1 MVLMMAA
8 ALVLSLSAQ
17 LLAKPVEKQKPR
29 KRSVTGTIV
38 KVDAKAQTIRVKRA
52 ASGQQV
58 QTQSDPKQKDKKK
71 KGPATLLIHVDKETK
86 ITVRT
91 GQQQSKGQPSQ
102 EQEKP
107 GFELLA
113 EGQLVRVVFQVEA
126 PKPRPGQEQ
135 EDPEQEQKE
144 KEKPKQRQKDEP
156 APAVQAKGAGQQDAD
171 QQDKPKQKDKPD
183 QEGPDKRRAKPRPV
197 LRALSIEIL
206 KAASPGQ
213 QQSDK

>member
-1 MVLMMAA
+1 MKRCMVLTMTI
-8 ALVLSLSAQ
+8 ALVLSLAAQ
-17 LLAKPVEKQKPR
+17 LLARPVEKQKPT

-52 ASGQQV
+52 ASGRQV

-71 KGPATLLIHVDKETK
+71 RPATLLIHVDQQTK

-107 GFELLA
+107 GFEVLA
-113 EGQLVRVVFQVEA
+113 EGQLVRVVFRVEA
-126 PKPRPGQEQ
+126 PKPQPRQGQ
-135 EDPEQEQKE
+135 EDPKQKQKE
-144 KEKPKQRQKDEP
+144 EE
-156 APAVQAKGAGQQDAD
+156 
-171 QQDKPKQKDKPD
+171 KPKQKDEPD
-183 QEGPDKRRAKPRPV
+183 RKGPNKGGAKPRPI

-213 QQSDK
+213 QEPGK